1 MSDSGLVG
9 GGRRR
14 GKKEEEEGEKQQKK
28 ESKRYY
34 YQSVRGI
41 NVSGE
46 GVGDL
51 QVCFWPPTT
60 SFMHLH
66 PFIG

>member
-1 MSDSGLVG
+1 VG
-9 GGRRR
+9 EEEG
-14 GKKEEEEGEKQQKK
+14 GKKEKEGQKQQKK
-28 ESKRYY
+28 ESKRY

-51 QVCFWPPTT
+51 QVFFWPPTT
-60 SFMHLH
+60 SFMHLPPLH
-66 PFIG
+66 RVDG